1 MSAVALAPRRVG
13 AAELRFSAGRATA
26 ILTLLAGGAAA
37 AVLLSAVVGEYPLAL
52 GRALRFPA
60 SVDAT
65 VLWRLRVPRAVLG
78 ALVGAALAASGSALQ
93 GLLKNP
99 LADPFI
105 LGVSGGAA
113 LGATV
118 ALAVGLTALLGP
130 SLFAFLG
137 SVAAMALVLAVG
149 RSRRSPYAALLTGVV
164 FNAFAAAAITCIKT
178 LVSPDRVGE
187 ILYWLAGSL
196 GYEAPRTLAGAAVLQ
211 LACLAVL
218 WRQSGR
224 LNLLSLG
231 DEDAASLGVPVQ
243 RTRTIV
249 LLAASLSVAGAVALS
264 GLVGFVGL
272 IVPHLLRLVLGPD
285 QRLLV
290 PASALAGAGF
300 LVLSDLLTRLLF
312 PLFHAELPVGVVT
325 AVLGGPLFL
334 FLLQRGQVPP

>member
-1 MSAVALAPRRVG
+1 VSALALAPPALAPEV
-13 AAELRFSAGRATA
+13 RFSGARATA
-26 ILTLLAGGAAA
+26 ILSTLALCALLALLVS
-37 AVLLSAVVGEYPLAL
+37 AVLGEYPLGL
-52 GRALRFPA
+52 KRALLEPA

-65 VLWRLRVPRAVLG
+65 VFWQLRVPRALLA

-93 GLLKNP
+93 GLLRNP
-99 LADPFI
+99 LADPFV

-113 LGATV
+113 LGATL
-118 ALAVGLTALLGP
+118 ALAVGLTTFVGP

-137 SVAAMALVLAVG
+137 SVGAMALVLAVG
-149 RSRRSPYAALLTGVV
+149 RTRRSPYAALLTGVV

-211 LACLAVL
+211 AACLGVL

-231 DEDAASLGVPVQ
+231 DEDAASLGVAVD
-243 RTRTIV
+243 RTRVVI
-249 LLAASLSVAGAVALS
+249 LLATSLSVAGAVALS

-272 IVPHLLRLVLGPD
+272 IVPHLLRLLLGPD
-285 QRLLV
+285 QRLLL
-290 PASALAGAGF
+290 PASALGGAAF

-334 FLLQRGQVPP
+334 FLLHQREASA